1 MEQFLQTETLVIEL
15 LLVVSLV
22 AMAVRRLHVP
32 YTIALV
38 VAGLIITFQQPIDL
52 ELAPTLILSLFLP
65 PLVFDAALHLN
76 LNEFRRNLP
85 GILVLAVPGVI
96 LTTLIVAGI
105 VSLGTSL
112 SLPVALVFGAL
123 ISATDPVSVVAT
135 FRSIG
140 IPRRLGVLVE
150 AESLLNDG
158 TAIVMFNV
166 VMAIALTGQFNLPA
180 SVIDFGRVVVGGIIT
195 GLVLGWLVSYMI
207 SRIDDYLI
215 ETTLTTIVAFGSYLV
230 ADRLGF
236 SGVLA
241 VVTAGL
247 VNGNLGPRGMSPT
260 TRIVLFNFWEYVE
273 FLANSAVFLLIGLQ
287 VNIFALFEH
296 WQLVAVAVAGVLIS
310 RVVVVYGLG
319 WIMNRFIEPIPLSW
333 QHVLSWGG
341 LRGGVSL
348 ALALS
353 LPVALGNDRELLRV
367 MAFGVVLFTLIAQG
381 ATMRPLLQRLNLVTR
396 DGAALDYERVH
407 ARLTALRRAEKRLED
422 MQHEGLLSTPAWE
435 DLHKGL
441 NDQITALTA
450 QLRQTLDAN
459 PLLRLAE
466 LFTAQRELLR
476 TQRDALR
483 ALRNDGVISEEVFQE
498 LAAEIDAELTKDKAE
513 SSGDAVT
520 PELET
525 IASSEDI

>member
-1 MEQFLQTETLVIEL
+1 
-15 LLVVSLV
+15 
-22 AMAVRRLHVP
+22 
-32 YTIALV
+32 
-38 VAGLIITFQQPIDL
+38 
-52 ELAPTLILSLFLP
+52 
-65 PLVFDAALHLN
+65 
-76 LNEFRRNLP
+76 
-85 GILVLAVPGVI
+85 
-96 LTTLIVAGI
+96 
-105 VSLGTSL
+105 
-112 SLPVALVFGAL
+112 
-123 ISATDPVSVVAT
+123 
-135 FRSIG
+135 
-140 IPRRLGVLVE
+140 
-150 AESLLNDG
+150 
-158 TAIVMFNV
+158 
-166 VMAIALTGQFNLPA
+166 
-180 SVIDFGRVVVGGIIT
+180 
-195 GLVLGWLVSYMI
+195 
-207 SRIDDYLI
+207 
-215 ETTLTTIVAFGSYLV
+215 
-230 ADRLGF
+230 
-236 SGVLA
+236 
-241 VVTAGL
+241 
-247 VNGNLGPRGMSPT
+247 
-260 TRIVLFNFWEYVE
+260 
-273 FLANSAVFLLIGLQ
+273 
-287 VNIFALFEH
+287 
-296 WQLVAVAVAGVLIS
+296 
-310 RVVVVYGLG
+310 VVYGLG